1 MLSKLALIEQ
11 QQRHNTQLLQCILTA
26 MQRSDDSCEP
36 PAGVELPVNNMKE
49 LNALEGKLD
58 DDGTARQLVIAVG
71 NF

>member
-1 MLSKLALIEQ
+1 
-11 QQRHNTQLLQCILTA
+11 